1 MEKQQ
6 RRKAVAAYKA
16 RRQRGGV
23 FQIRNTQTG
32 RILLR
37 RTARLARQRKPLPV
51 RADDRF
57 LHRPRPAGGLA
68 KRWLDIRF

>member
-6 RRKAVAAYKA
+6 RREAVAAYKA

-37 RTARLARQRKPLPV
+37 RTLDLRGSENRFPVAR
-51 RADDRF
+51 
-57 LHRPRPAGGLA
+57 GS
-68 KRWLDIRF
+68 